1 MSYKIILL
9 TQSHSKFL
17 NNKCQGQW
25 HKPLIPVLERQKQ
38 ANLQVQG
45 QPDIK
50 ESSRTAGTTQR
61 NPVLKT
67 NNNRKQK
74 TQTKIPIKIYYI
86 FFFLSLLLGL
96 IYHSTINWF
105 LRLKTL

>member
-61 NPVLKT
+61 NPVLKDKNIKT
-67 NNNRKQK
+67 NK
-74 TQTKIPIKIYYI
+74 QTKKD
-86 FFFLSLLLGL
+86 L
-96 IYHSTINWF
+96 
-105 LRLKTL
+105 